1 MVKPIKQFEISSLKV
16 SGFKCFAE
24 ERSFS
29 FGPMNA
35 IFGHNAQG
43 KSTIADAISYAIT
56 GVSFFG
62 SNRMDRLRAPGKN
75 ISVELQI
82 VDGEGQPHCLI
93 RNRVGDNTDVFWDGQ
108 PIAAKDLNTV
118 FAERDLFLAVFN
130 PLYLIEVLG
139 NKGRD
144 LFERYMPEVPHEK
157 VMEQLSEHNQ
167 SILAQNPFLS
177 PEALVKQTRESI
189 RELESTLTYCQGQQ
203 DLLRSQREQ
212 SGVLLADRQKELQD
226 CRVRIQ
232 ELESI
237 RTTGF
242 DGSDL
247 KERLA
252 DLYSLHEEYVRE
264 QASLPQT
271 DDLDAK
277 FRDRTQ
283 KRAKREADVYHSQ
296 YAQALADTQKQINE
310 LGMELARH
318 RHILAGLQPGIRC
331 PMCYQTVTQETLPAL
346 KDEFE
351 ATIRRICAQGKEL
364 SGQLDELH
372 GLDEKAREV
381 FEAFRAQDIAMC
393 NLELADIELRRQQAV
408 DAVRA
413 ENERRQQKISE
424 IREEIQNIELD
435 LETGRLSSEE
445 MVELECFK
453 ERAKALEA
461 EIEVLTE
468 QQGSSMGADVAP
480 GISAEE
486 INAEIVKKNELLTA
500 LSSYIAERVRQRFD
514 HLDLN
519 RVSIS
524 LYEVSKTTGEVRDVF
539 KFNYEDRP
547 YVILS
552 LSEKIKAGLEVSE
565 LLKKIAGIN
574 YPVFIDNG
582 ESVPVIDNV
591 RPSGQTFISQVVKNE
606 QLRVE
611 ILGAAPAGRS
621 EQAA

>member
-277 FRDRTQ
+277 FRDLTQ

-435 LETGRLSSEE
+435 LETGRLSPEE

>member
-277 FRDRTQ
+277 FRDLTQ

-331 PMCYQTVTQETLPAL
+331 PMCYQKVTQETLPAL

>member
-277 FRDRTQ
+277 FRDLTQ

-435 LETGRLSSEE
+435 LETGCLSSEE

>member
-226 CRVRIQ
+226 CRIRIQ

-277 FRDRTQ
+277 FRDLTQ

>member
-177 PEALVKQTRESI
+177 PEALV
-189 RELESTLTYCQGQQ
+189 
-203 DLLRSQREQ
+203 
-212 SGVLLADRQKELQD
+212 LLADRQKELQD

-277 FRDRTQ
+277 FRDLTQ

>member
-277 FRDRTQ
+277 FRDLTQ

-611 ILGAAPAGRS
+611 ILGAAPACRS

>member
-277 FRDRTQ
+277 FRDLTQ

-364 SGQLDELH
+364 TGQLDELH

>member
-82 VDGEGQPHCLI
+82 VDGKGQPHCLI

-203 DLLRSQREQ
+203 DLLQSQREQ

-226 CRVRIQ
+226 CRIRIQ

-242 DGSDL
+242 DGSGL

-277 FRDRTQ
+277 FRDLTQ
-283 KRAKREADVYHSQ
+283 KRAKREADIYHSQ

-351 ATIRRICAQGKEL
+351 VTIRRICAQGKEL

-393 NLELADIELRRQQAV
+393 NQELADIELRRQQAV

>member
-16 SGFKCFAE
+16 SGFRCFAE

-82 VDGEGQPHCLI
+82 VDGKGQPHCLI

-189 RELESTLTYCQGQQ
+189 RELESTLTYCQGRQ
-203 DLLRSQREQ
+203 DLLQSQREQ

-277 FRDRTQ
+277 FRDLTQ

-393 NLELADIELRRQQAV
+393 NQELADIELRRQQAV

>member
-29 FGPMNA
+29 FGSMNA

-75 ISVELQI
+75 ISVELRI

-157 VMEQLSEHNQ
+157 VMAQLSEHNQ
-167 SILAQNPFLS
+167 SILTQNPFLS

-189 RELESTLTYCQGQQ
+189 RELERTLTYCQGQQ
-203 DLLRSQREQ
+203 DLLQSQKEQ
-212 SGVLLADRQKELQD
+212 SGLLLADRQKELQE
-226 CRVRIQ
+226 RRIRIQ

-277 FRDRTQ
+277 FRDLTQ

-381 FEAFRAQDIAMC
+381 FESFRAQDIAMC
-393 NLELADIELRRQQAV
+393 NQELADIELRRQQAV
-408 DAVRA
+408 DAVRV

-435 LETGRLSSEE
+435 LETGRLSPEE

-468 QQGSSMGADVAP
+468 QQGSSMVADVAP

-486 INAEIVKKNELLTA
+486 IKAEIAKKNELLTA

-524 LYEVSKTTGEVRDVF
+524 LYEVSKTTAEVRDVF

>member
-277 FRDRTQ
+277 FRDLTQ

-500 LSSYIAERVRQRFD
+500 LWQDSRLSAE
-514 HLDLN
+514 
-519 RVSIS
+519 
-524 LYEVSKTTGEVRDVF
+524 EVRRLSSAYFLCRRRNEVNEMEATVQR
-539 KFNYEDRP
+539 KTLTMEDRKVLAEMWAAGERAA
-547 YVILS
+547 VIAVKLGVCPDTVYKELKRGYTGTLNELS
-552 LSEKIKAGLEVSE
+552 
-565 LLKKIAGIN
+565 
-574 YPVFIDNG
+574 
-582 ESVPVIDNV
+582 
-591 RPSGQTFISQVVKNE
+591 RPAYDPARGQAEYQRR
-606 QLRVE
+606 LRNRGRWRRDKE
-611 ILGAAPAGRS
+611 EHHGAEA
-621 EQAA
+621 ET

>member
-177 PEALVKQTRESI
+177 PEALVKQTRELI

-277 FRDRTQ
+277 FRDLTQ

>member
-277 FRDRTQ
+277 FRDLTQ

-381 FEAFRAQDIAMC
+381 FESFRAQDIAMC
-393 NLELADIELRRQQAV
+393 NQELADIELRRQQAV
-408 DAVRA
+408 DAVRV
-413 ENERRQQKISE
+413 ENEHRQQKISE

-435 LETGRLSSEE
+435 LETGRLSPEE

-582 ESVPVIDNV
+582 ESVPVIDTV

>member
-177 PEALVKQTRESI
+177 PEALVKQT
-189 RELESTLTYCQGQQ
+189 LESTLTYCQGQQ

-277 FRDRTQ
+277 FRDLTQ

>member
-226 CRVRIQ
+226 CRIRIQ

-277 FRDRTQ
+277 FRDLTQ

-393 NLELADIELRRQQAV
+393 NQELADIELRRQQAV

>member
-264 QASLPQT
+264 QAPLPQT

-277 FRDRTQ
+277 FRDLTQ

>member
-277 FRDRTQ
+277 FRDLTQ

-524 LYEVSKTTGEVRDVF
+524 LYEVSKTTGEVRDIF

>member
-277 FRDRTQ
+277 FRDLTQ

-445 MVELECFK
+445 RVELECFK

>member
-82 VDGEGQPHCLI
+82 VDGKGQPHCLI

-203 DLLRSQREQ
+203 DLLQSQREQ

-226 CRVRIQ
+226 CRIRIQ

-277 FRDRTQ
+277 FRDLTQ

-393 NLELADIELRRQQAV
+393 NQELADIELRRQQAV

-582 ESVPVIDNV
+582 ESVPVIDTV

>member
-277 FRDRTQ
+277 FRDLTQ

-296 YAQALADTQKQINE
+296 YQKST
-310 LGMELARH
+310 LSDLYR
-318 RHILAGLQPGIRC
+318 LL
-331 PMCYQTVTQETLPAL
+331 ETY
-346 KDEFE
+346 
-351 ATIRRICAQGKEL
+351 T
-364 SGQLDELH
+364 LDP
-372 GLDEKAREV
+372 V
-381 FEAFRAQDIAMC
+381 FERYGEFVNRTPCWIDGETARKYSGASVIAGNFLSYSHAFYLITDQEELIRSLERLIEKNRASPQY
-393 NLELADIELRRQQAV
+393 QA
-408 DAVRA
+408 ARA
-413 ENERRQQKISE
+413 RW
-424 IREEIQNIELD
+424 
-435 LETGRLSSEE
+435 LSS
-445 MVELECFK
+445 
-453 ERAKALEA
+453 
-461 EIEVLTE
+461 
-468 QQGSSMGADVAP
+468 D
-480 GISAEE
+480 
-486 INAEIVKKNELLTA
+486 
-500 LSSYIAERVRQRFD
+500 
-514 HLDLN
+514 
-519 RVSIS
+519 
-524 LYEVSKTTGEVRDVF
+524 
-539 KFNYEDRP
+539 DRP
-547 YVILS
+547 Q
-552 LSEKIKAGLEVSE
+552 
-565 LLKKIAGIN
+565 
-574 YPVFIDNG
+574 PD
-582 ESVPVIDNV
+582 
-591 RPSGQTFISQVVKNE
+591 RQ
-606 QLRVE
+606 
-611 ILGAAPAGRS
+611 
-621 EQAA
+621 

>member
-203 DLLRSQREQ
+203 DLLQSQREQ

-226 CRVRIQ
+226 CRIRIQ

-277 FRDRTQ
+277 FRDLTQ

-331 PMCYQTVTQETLPAL
+331 PMYYQTVTQETLPAL

-393 NLELADIELRRQQAV
+393 NQELADIELRRQQAV

>member
-62 SNRMDRLRAPGKN
+62 SNRMARLRAPGKN

-226 CRVRIQ
+226 CRIRIQ

-277 FRDRTQ
+277 FRDLTQ

>member
-277 FRDRTQ
+277 FRDLTQ

-445 MVELECFK
+445 MVELECFN

>member
-82 VDGEGQPHCLI
+82 VDGKGQPHCLI

-189 RELESTLTYCQGQQ
+189 RELESTLTYCQGRQ
-203 DLLRSQREQ
+203 DLLQSQREQ

-226 CRVRIQ
+226 CRIRIQ

-277 FRDRTQ
+277 FRDLTQ

>member
-189 RELESTLTYCQGQQ
+189 RELESTLTDCQGQQ

-277 FRDRTQ
+277 FRDLTQ

-468 QQGSSMGADVAP
+468 QQGSSMWADVAP

-486 INAEIVKKNELLTA
+486 INAEIVKKNEVLTA

>member
-277 FRDRTQ
+277 FRALTQ

>member
-277 FRDRTQ
+277 FRDLTQ

-591 RPSGQTFISQVVKNE
+591 RPSGQTFISQVVKN
-606 QLRVE
+606 
-611 ILGAAPAGRS
+611 
-621 EQAA
+621 